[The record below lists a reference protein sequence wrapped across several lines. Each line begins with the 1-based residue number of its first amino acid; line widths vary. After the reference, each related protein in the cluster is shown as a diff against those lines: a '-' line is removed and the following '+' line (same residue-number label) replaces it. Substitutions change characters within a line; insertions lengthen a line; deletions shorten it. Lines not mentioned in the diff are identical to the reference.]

1 MTAKLTEALC
11 AFHREVGTIHKDAKA
26 QYGQFADLAGVLS
39 TVIPPLAKN
48 GLAVTQTFEP
58 TEGFEPVLLTTLRH
72 SSGEVVESRLPMVI
86 NKGRNALH
94 DFGASCTYLRR
105 YALLSILCLVA
116 DVDTDGA
123 TDEAPAPAA
132 KAAASAAKPKPT
144 PKPAAPA
151 PAPAADP
158 ADQPLNKEEREL
170 ILALMKDFGMDKLK
184 PILEQFR
191 AQFNIPPEMK
201 VSNAVTTQA
210 HLQMLQ
216 AAMEG

>member
-26 QYGQFADLAGVLS
+26 QYGAFADLAGVLS

-58 TEGFEPVLLTTLRH
+58 SEGFEPVLLTTLRH
-72 SSGEVVESRLPMVI
+72 SSGETVESRLPMIV

-123 TDEAPAPAA
+123 ADEVPAAAPVPAAKSKSKPAPAPA
-132 KAAASAAKPKPT
+132 K
-144 PKPAAPA
+144 
-151 PAPAADP
+151 APAADP
-158 ADQPLNKEEREL
+158 ADQPLSKDERDL
-170 ILALMKDFGMDKLK
+170 ILALMKDLEPKQLQSVLDAFR
-184 PILEQFR
+184 EQFG
-191 AQFNIPPEMK
+191 IDPSVK
-201 VSNAVTTQA
+201 VSTCVTTQA
-210 HLQMLQ
+210 HAEFLKNLM
-216 AAMEG
+216 GG

>member
-26 QYGQFADLAGVLS
+26 QYGAFADLAGVLS

-58 TEGFEPVLLTTLRH
+58 SEGFEPVLLTTLRH
-72 SSGEVVESRLPMVI
+72 SSGEAVESRLPMIV

-123 TDEAPAPAA
+123 ADEAPTATNAAPA
-132 KAAASAAKPKPT
+132 SKPKP
-144 PKPAAPA
+144 KPAPTPA
-151 PAPAADP
+151 KAPAADP
-158 ADQPLNKEEREL
+158 ADQPLSADERKL
-170 ILALMKDFGMDKLK
+170 CLALLKDLPPDQLN

-191 AQFNIPPEMK
+191 QQFNVPAEVK
-201 VSNAVTTQA
+201 VSAAITTQA

>member
-1 MTAKLTEALC
+1 
-11 AFHREVGTIHKDAKA
+11 
-26 QYGQFADLAGVLS
+26 
-39 TVIPPLAKN
+39 
-48 GLAVTQTFEP
+48 
-58 TEGFEPVLLTTLRH
+58 
-72 SSGEVVESRLPMVI
+72 MVI

-123 TDEAPAPAA
+123 ADEPPAAANAAPA
-132 KAAASAAKPKPT
+132 SKPKP
-144 PKPAAPA
+144 KPAPTPA
-151 PAPAADP
+151 KTPAADADP
-158 ADQPLNKEEREL
+158 ADTPLSADERKL
-170 ILALMKDFGMDKLK
+170 VLALMKDLPAERLQ

-191 AQFNIPPEMK
+191 QQFNVKPDVK
-201 VSNAVTTQA
+201 VSAAITTQA

>member
-26 QYGQFADLAGVLS
+26 QYGAFADLAGVLS

-58 TEGFEPVLLTTLRH
+58 SEGFEPVLLTTLRH
-72 SSGEVVESRLPMVI
+72 SSGETVESRLPMIV

-123 TDEAPAPAA
+123 ADEAPAAA
-132 KAAASAAKPKPT
+132 NAAPAAKPKP
-144 PKPAAPA
+144 KPAPTPA
-151 PAPAADP
+151 KEPAPAADP
-158 ADQPLNKEEREL
+158 ADQPLSKDERDL
-170 ILALMKDFGMDKLK
+170 ILALMKDLEPKQLQTVLDAFR
-184 PILEQFR
+184 EQFG
-191 AQFNIPPEMK
+191 IDPSVK
-201 VSNAVTTQA
+201 VSTCVTTQA
-210 HLQMLQ
+210 HAEFLKGLM
-216 AAMEG
+216 GG